1 MAAKHN
7 TKIIFAITNSSAYD
21 DYKQLSRAIK
31 GSSFAELENNSNNV
45 VDLIESEYRKIIS
58 HVELN
63 DTSSDYIDVKY
74 RASCSPAA
82 PFMDLQR
89 CEGLKIGS
97 EVNFEVTF
105 KLKECPADVNSRW
118 ETFEIRPS
126 GMNESVIV
134 NVEMICE
141 CPCEK
146 EGVKPNADECSGRYS
161 SCEPHNRD
169 DNARNPALY
178 SVRKLLLRA
187 TTTTRAG
194 TANATTQAQ
203 ATRRR
208 TVCLPATA
216 RTRLPWSATGRHLA
230 SAESVVVMTRSTY
243 KRSVLPTAKQLVS
256 QERTS
261 ACATGTAVR
270 VRHVHLRDGT
280 GRILAVDA
288 VGDCHEPRKRHA
300 SAQASRYC
308 KNETISAQEPPL
320 NLQFCKE
327 LEPCVECVAYGT
339 GPKLDLKK
347 KTNCSED
354 CSFELSFESDKSR
367 EEKGMK
373 CYSKDGNGCTYQFTY
388 LYEDMQLK
396 VWAQKEKPACEKI
409 DVLKYILTTTAIGL
423 FVGVLALIAWKLA
436 TMTFDRLEY
445 MKFMKEQGKANWDSI
460 RVKPDK
466 TGVVTDGVKHSMN
479 PFDEIAVE
487 EAVRMKEKKLASE
500 VIAVSCGPAQVQETL
515 RTALAMG
522 VDRGIHVEVSGPE
535 YETLQP
541 IHVSKILSKLAQDEK
556 ADIVILGKQA
566 IDDDSNQTAQMTA
579 ALLDWPQGVF
589 ASKVEKGA
597 SDLTVTR
604 EIDGGLETIKIKLPA
619 VLSADLRL
627 NEPRYATLPNIMKAK
642 KKPIKKVSP
651 KDLGVDTA
659 ARIEVV
665 SVEDPPTRQAGVV
678 VPDVDTL
685 IAKLK
690 ESGHV

>member
-1 MAAKHN
+1 MARV
-7 TKIIFAITNSSAYD
+7 
-21 DYKQLSRAIK
+21 L
-31 GSSFAELENNSNNV
+31 V
-45 VDLIESEYRKIIS
+45 
-58 HVELN
+58 
-63 DTSSDYIDVKY
+63 
-74 RASCSPAA
+74 
-82 PFMDLQR
+82 
-89 CEGLKIGS
+89 
-97 EVNFEVTF
+97 
-105 KLKECPADVNSRW
+105 
-118 ETFEIRPS
+118 
-126 GMNESVIV
+126 
-134 NVEMICE
+134 
-141 CPCEK
+141 
-146 EGVKPNADECSGRYS
+146 GVKRVIDY
-161 SCEPHNRD
+161 
-169 DNARNPALY
+169 
-178 SVRKLLLRA
+178 
-187 TTTTRAG
+187 
-194 TANATTQAQ
+194 
-203 ATRRR
+203 
-208 TVCLPATA
+208 
-216 RTRLPWSATGRHLA
+216 
-230 SAESVVVMTRSTY
+230 
-243 KRSVLPTAKQLVS
+243 
-256 QERTS
+256 
-261 ACATGTAVR
+261 AV
-270 VRHVHLRDGT
+270 
-280 GRILAVDA
+280 
-288 VGDCHEPRKRHA
+288 K
-300 SAQASRYC
+300 
-308 KNETISAQEPPL
+308 
-320 NLQFCKE
+320 
-327 LEPCVECVAYGT
+327 
-339 GPKLDLKK
+339 
-347 KTNCSED
+347 
-354 CSFELSFESDKSR
+354 
-367 EEKGMK
+367 
-373 CYSKDGNGCTYQFTY
+373 
-388 LYEDMQLK
+388 
-396 VWAQKEKPACEKI
+396 
-409 DVLKYILTTTAIGL
+409 
-423 FVGVLALIAWKLA
+423 
-436 TMTFDRLEY
+436 
-445 MKFMKEQGKANWDSI
+445 I

-500 VIAVSCGPAQVQETL
+500 VIAVSCGPAQAQETL

-665 SVEDPPTRQAGVV
+665 SVEDPPTRQAGVI